1 MLSHHS
7 FFLCFFCEQ
16 LADDTE
22 QQVGVRVWAGELR
35 RAQTKKKVCS
45 KILLNEILD
54 QNFHLQ
60 GL

>member
-35 RAQTKKKVCS
+35 RAQTKKKSV
-45 KILLNEILD
+45 
-54 QNFHLQ
+54 F
-60 GL
+60 